1 MRRTTIIL
9 LGIISSLLLLSVIF
23 ILYQSTLDLA
33 DFKMDNQKSN
43 LSGKVDSISI
53 SSYKILKIKEIS
65 RVSDNHTM
73 GKIFVKPAKYAMQT
87 GYFYFPNELLS
98 MVTKRIS
105 GDTLIIQLNY
115 DEKKLDAIK
124 ERYKCGKLNAFFHL
138 YTSPTSALSICNEV
152 NELDTELKGVSLSE
166 AVVNSCSSIVVD
178 SCNINNL
185 NLSGWYPSINLK
197 NSKINIFS
205 LDLENL
211 NNWNVH
217 NCQINEE
224 HLTGNG
230 YHAIHLPKSE
240 CKRMTWKGKT
250 KEASLHVDLDSDKA
264 SISF

>member
-23 ILYQSTLDLA
+23 ILYQSTLNPVDLKI
-33 DFKMDNQKSN
+33 DRQKSN

-53 SSYKILKIKEIS
+53 SSYKILKIEELSK
-65 RVSDNHTM
+65 VSYGHTM
-73 GKIFVKPAKYAMQT
+73 GKLFVKPYKYAVQT

-98 MVTKRIS
+98 MVTKRMS

-124 ERYKCGKLNAFFHL
+124 EKYKCGRLNAFFHL
-138 YTSPTSALSICNEV
+138 YTNPTSALSIRNEV

-178 SCNINNL
+178 SCNIDKL
-185 NLSGWYPSINLK
+185 NLSGWYPSVCLQ

-224 HLTGNG
+224 HLTGNRD
-230 YHAIHLPKSE
+230 HAIRLPKSE

-250 KEASLHVDLDSDKA
+250 KDASLHVDLDSDKA